1 MQIKAADD
9 PTRDIRALEGLLRRT
24 DLSSG
29 KRREIEDHL
38 RQVRA
43 GHTGEREAARE
54 MELNFGRTRNFMTI
68 HDLRFVVD
76 GFPAQIDHLILN
88 RLGEIWVCET
98 KHFVEGVSVNEHMEW
113 SRYWK
118 GKRIGMASPIE
129 QNRRH
134 ILLLSRVFA
143 DRRIA
148 GPRRFGVAEMT
159 PDFRSLV
166 LVSNNASIGRPRK
179 AIPGLEQVIKIERLE
194 ATVRGAIDA
203 SSPRRFA
210 RMMGEQG
217 LEAFAR
223 EVASIHEPIAFDW
236 VGRFGL
242 PQTSPVSEQTPP
254 PVAVTARALK
264 ESPIDE
270 RHRCSVCEGPVTR
283 AEVFYSTVKL
293 RARFGGRVVCRTCQ
307 TESPE
312 VNRPPA

>member
-1 MQIKAADD
+1 MLIKATDD

-24 DLSSG
+24 DLSSA
-29 KRREIEDHL
+29 KRREIEEQL
-38 RQVRA
+38 RLVRS
-43 GHTGEREAARE
+43 GLTGEREAARE
-54 MELNFGRTRNFMTI
+54 VELNFGRTRNFATI

-113 SRYWK
+113 FRYWK
-118 GKRIGMASPIE
+118 SKPVGMASPIE

-179 AIPGLEQVIKIERLE
+179 AVPGLEQVVKIERLE

-203 SSPRRFA
+203 SSPLRFA
-210 RMMGEQG
+210 RMMGEHG

-242 PQTSPVSEQTPP
+242 TTTPAPTRATPTPGESKRRSP
-254 PVAVTARALK
+254 K
-264 ESPIDE
+264 ESPIDD
-270 RHRCSVCEGPVTR
+270 RRRCAICDGPVTR

-293 RARFGGRVVCRTCQ
+293 RDKFGGRVVCRACQ
-307 TESPE
+307 GVAS
-312 VNRPPA
+312 R